1 MDRAEQ
7 ILQATRDIIEDDI
20 EGDLTNIGKPT
31 TKALE
36 KDLECDVTAEERDE
50 AYATMMAEHET
61 GDGQGDEKKASKNKQ
76 GKKKNGALPR
86 TFATKQ
92 EEFENALQASWNEGT
107 NPPIASEKHHPD
119 VHCKGINPQCPRC
132 DKDQPSF
139 DQQWQLRDSGTGKP
153 V

>member
-1 MDRAEQ
+1 MDRPEH
-7 ILQATRDIIEDDI
+7 ILQATRDIIDAGNEDD
-20 EGDLTNIGKPT
+20 LTKTGMPT

-36 KDLECDVTAEERDE
+36 EALEDDVTAEERDE
-50 AYATMMAEHET
+50 AYATVMAERDSGEE
-61 GDGQGDEKKASKNKQ
+61 EKDKTDP
-76 GKKKNGALPR
+76 KKKTSKTKVRKFG
-86 TFATKQ
+86 TKQ